1 MTVNEF
7 IRLLEEN
14 RGKQLRFQ
22 YRESDYVRPNY
33 HLTEVKNVYFDTTD
47 CGGSTNSWRETHM
60 QLWENPAEEGKS
72 VYMTT
77 DKILSILDRV
87 NGIKPLWK
95 ETEVKFEYGNEGFNT
110 GVMPVRGSGTSG
122 NYLDLLLFEEEARCK
137 ANDLCLAEE
146 PAGREEEPC
155 CSSASTSCC

>member
-22 YRESDYVRPNY
+22 YRENTYVKPNY
-33 HLTEVKNVYFDTTD
+33 HLTEVKNVSFDTTD
-47 CGGSTNSWRETHM
+47 CGGSTNSWRETQM

-77 DKILSILDRV
+77 DKILSILERV
-87 NGIKPLWK
+87 NGIKPLWT
-95 ETEVKFEYGNEGFNT
+95 ETELKFEYGNAGFNT
-110 GVMPVRGSGTSG
+110 GVMPVKASVTSG
-122 NYLDLLLFEEEARCK
+122 KYLDFLLFEEEARCK
-137 ANDLCLAEE
+137 ANDLCLVEGPAEST
-146 PAGREEEPC
+146 EELC
-155 CSSASTSCC
+155 CSSTSTSCC